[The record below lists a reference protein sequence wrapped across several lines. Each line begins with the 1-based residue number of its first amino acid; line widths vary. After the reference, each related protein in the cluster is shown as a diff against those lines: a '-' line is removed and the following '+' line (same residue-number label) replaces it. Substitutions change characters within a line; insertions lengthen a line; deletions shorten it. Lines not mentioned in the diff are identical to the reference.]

1 MCKGILIKKNYT
13 KVSRFCFCPN
23 EQDWKDFDTEQDLIT
38 MIETEKDGTRPN
50 ETKQDQAR
58 PNETEQNRIRPNETK
73 WNPTRPNETTDY
85 FFRSDSGFGLCLFLP
100 QQYVI

>member
-1 MCKGILIKKNYT
+1 MQGDSDKKNYT

-50 ETKQDQAR
+50 ETKQDQSR
-58 PNETEQNRIRPNETK
+58 PSKTK
-73 WNPTRPNETTDY
+73 RN
-85 FFRSDSGFGLCLFLP
+85 
-100 QQYVI
+100 